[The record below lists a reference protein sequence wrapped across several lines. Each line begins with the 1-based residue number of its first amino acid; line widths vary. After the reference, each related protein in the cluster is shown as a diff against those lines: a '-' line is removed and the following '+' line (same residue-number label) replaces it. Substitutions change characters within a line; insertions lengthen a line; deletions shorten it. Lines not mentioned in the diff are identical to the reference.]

1 MSVAGVA
8 HLVERHLAKVEVA
21 SSSLVTRSI
30 EADAK
35 ASASFLCHHRLE
47 QLNAT
52 VRWTVDPRWGHFD
65 IRVGTTRAV
74 ARQQKAVSLRNFGRI
89 QNNPLSGK
97 SADMVVASKQQE
109 SENSLFTNSLFY
121 AIILPVL
128 ARWCSRLARQPVT
141 LEVDGSS
148 PFRVAKK
155 VILRDGFFSYPKKDS
170 PHSGRAS
177 AAVQGNGKFN
187 NFYVAFFC
195 NL

>member
-1 MSVAGVA
+1 MRK
-8 HLVERHLAKVEVA
+8 HLL
-21 SSSLVTRSI
+21 L
-30 EADAK
+30 
-35 ASASFLCHHRLE
+35 FLCHHRLE

-155 VILRDGFFSYPKKDS
+155 VILRDDFFSYPKKRTRTINSNASGGLLGAGVS
-170 PHSGRAS
+170 PGATIRPQRGGSESVPGRQKSHPTGWLFFVPEKRFAS
-177 AAVQGNGKFN
+177 
-187 NFYVAFFC
+187 
-195 NL
+195 